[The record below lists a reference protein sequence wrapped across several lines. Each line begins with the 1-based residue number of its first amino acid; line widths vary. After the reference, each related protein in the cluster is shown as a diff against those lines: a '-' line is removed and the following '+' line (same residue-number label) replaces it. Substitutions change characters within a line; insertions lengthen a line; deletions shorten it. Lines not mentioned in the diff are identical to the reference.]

1 MAKGAALSYTSSE
14 RKAVSR
20 RPRIDAGSIGMLIAF
35 LAIAYAVAA
44 FGALTTIGAVN
55 GWYSR
60 SPHVLWTPP
69 NFAFGPVWSV
79 LYTLIG
85 VSGWL
90 VWQHRTHRN
99 AAVALPL
106 FVVQLVLNSLWTPVF
121 FGGYGLIGSSALWI
135 ALVVIIA
142 LDLAVAATIA
152 AFWPVSRLAAIL
164 LLPYLVWILYAS
176 TLNWGDAA
184 LNALG

>member
-1 MAKGAALSYTSSE
+1 VT
-14 RKAVSR
+14 R
-20 RPRIDAGSIGMLIAF
+20 RPRVDAASIRALIAF

-55 GWYSR
+55 GWYAR
-60 SPHVLWTPP
+60 SLHVVWTPP
-69 NFAFGPVWSV
+69 NAAFGPVWTV
-79 LYTLIG
+79 LYTLIA
-85 VSGWL
+85 VAGWL
-90 VWQHRTHRN
+90 VWQRRTHRN

-106 FVVQLVLNSLWTPVF
+106 FVAQLVLNSLWTPIF
-121 FGGYGLIGSSALWI
+121 FGGYALIGPAALWI

-142 LDLAVAATIA
+142 LDLAVAATVA
-152 AFWPVSRLAAIL
+152 AFWPVSRLAAVL

>member
-1 MAKGAALSYTSSE
+1 
-14 RKAVSR
+14 
-20 RPRIDAGSIGMLIAF
+20 MLIAF

>member
-1 MAKGAALSYTSSE
+1 MT
-14 RKAVSR
+14 R
-20 RPRIDAGSIGMLIAF
+20 RPRVDAASIGVLIAF

-60 SPHVLWTPP
+60 SLHVVWTPP
-69 NFAFGPVWSV
+69 NAAFGPVWTV
-79 LYTLIG
+79 LYTLIA
-85 VSGWL
+85 VAGWL
-90 VWQHRTHRN
+90 VWRHRTQRD

-106 FVVQLVLNSLWTPVF
+106 FVVQLVLNSLWTPIF
-121 FGGYGLIGSSALWI
+121 FGGYGLIGPAALWI

-152 AFWPVSRLAAIL
+152 AFWPVSRLAAVL
-164 LLPYLVWILYAS
+164 LTPYLVWILYAS